1 MPREEKFTLN
11 DLEVACD
18 DLATI
23 PYFPRESRA
32 SIIVQL
38 QRMCPHLRA
47 LEWLVQTAT
56 AHCKQW
62 PGLSDLRGL
71 LCSRFDAADGID
83 EPTCSIPGF
92 TVEENEAR
100 YLVRHEELKQFSKHK
115 MRPESKEILKQIAAA
130 AQNKSLEPANKP
142 AESDEPLH
150 AKSTGGAR

>member
-1 MPREEKFTLN
+1 MEEKFTLR

-38 QRMCPHLRA
+38 QHMCPHLRA
-47 LEWLVQTAT
+47 LKWLVETAT

-83 EPTCSIPGF
+83 EPACSIPGF

-100 YLVRHEELKQFSKHK
+100 YLARHEELKHLSNQK
-115 MRPESKEILKQIAAA
+115 MRPESKESMRQIAAA
-130 AQNKSLEPANKP
+130 AQKKSLKSNEPDEAD
-142 AESDEPLH
+142 ESLH
-150 AKSTGGAR
+150 AKSTGAAK